1 MIPLANSDVAE
12 CFLGCIRRLQG
23 FKHRVVSLMLVYLGL
38 DVLAVDFESCRDF
51 VGLECLAI

>member
-1 MIPLANSDVAE
+1 MIPLGNLDVAE
-12 CFLGCIRRLQG
+12 CFLGCIRLQG